1 MWVWSSVEERIGYLR
16 TQRQHRIESDD
27 GDDLGLRNEPA
38 RRRCRHPLQR
48 KVGTRRRVP
57 NRKMSNRYGRIY
69 HSKYH
74 YNDLRFPSLSDR
86 NDFAKQFNA
95 YHASHDHDGE
105 APRFESLDVSDI
117 IRESYDAS
125 ELRDPG
131 SVTIDGYAPYEI
143 QAYHEDQRHSE
154 FYGYQ
159 PPTCCVPPIISVN
172 QTLIVSDTLN
182 RHELSAI
189 FTDMP
194 AEDYESLLESVKADG
209 FIDPVIRLIGD
220 EVLDG
225 WHRYGAAKELNL
237 IRKLR
242 FKQWNAED
250 EGDPAVFVKARNL
263 ERRHLTAGQRAQI
276 VVHFNERFGRGN
288 IQSQREDSGS
298 PNGEPKTRDE
308 LAKEAGVG
316 TSTIDRAIQVE
327 KAGGSK
333 AVMSG
338 EKSVSEVLETPEP
351 RAASKRLKQK
361 PPQADPPPEVSSVSE
376 TQCDWHRISEAMNV
390 VNSELGKLY
399 LTDTEK
405 QQISEMVNGVAAV
418 FKGYTGTSRDAYF
431 RVLVNIASK
440 YMSDLGEGK
449 EI

>member
-1 MWVWSSVEERIGYLR
+1 
-16 TQRQHRIESDD
+16 
-27 GDDLGLRNEPA
+27 
-38 RRRCRHPLQR
+38 
-48 KVGTRRRVP
+48 
-57 NRKMSNRYGRIY
+57 MSNRYGRIY

-105 APRFESLDVSDI
+105 APRFEALDVSEI

-131 SVTIDGYAPYEI
+131 SVTIDGYTILEI
-143 QAYHEDQRHSE
+143 KEYHENSRLSR

-172 QTLIVSDTLN
+172 QTFIASETLN

-194 AEDYESLLESVKADG
+194 AEDYESLLQSVKADG

-263 ERRHLTAGQRAQI
+263 ERRHLTAAQRGQI
-276 VVHFNERFGRGN
+276 VVHFNERFGHGGDRKSSEAPHTV
-288 IQSQREDSGS
+288 QESRVDARENVSGDVREIKS
-298 PNGEPKTRDE
+298 SNDDLKSEDEPKTRE
-308 LAKEAGVG
+308 QLAKEARVS
-316 TSTIDRAIQVE
+316 TATIDRAIAVE
-327 KAGGSK
+327 KAGGSQ

-390 VNSELGKLY
+390 VNSELGKLH